1 MNKIT
6 RKQPVTLYYINE
18 CRLYDK
24 EYNPTPKKWN
34 QEMKNRKY
42 FYQLVIKKKL
52 GKAKR
57 ENE

>member
-6 RKQPVTLYYINE
+6 RKQPVALYFINTH
-18 CRLYDK
+18 RIFDP

-34 QEMKNRKY
+34 QEMKNRKE
-42 FYQLVIKKKL
+42 FYRLVIKKKL

-57 ENE
+57 K

>member
-6 RKQPVTLYYINE
+6 RKPPVTLYYINE

-34 QEMKNRKY
+34 QETKNRKR

-52 GKAKR
+52 GKKKR
-57 ENE
+57 K